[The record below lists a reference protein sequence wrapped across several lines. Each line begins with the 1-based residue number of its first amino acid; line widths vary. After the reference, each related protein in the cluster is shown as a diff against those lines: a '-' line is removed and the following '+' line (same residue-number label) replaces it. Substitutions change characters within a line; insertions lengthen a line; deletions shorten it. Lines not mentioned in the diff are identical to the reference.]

1 MKKTKVTQKSIA
13 ETVSDTAESV
23 GAIAKEIRSA
33 MTGIGSSA
41 MNAGDT
47 VVQKIKSIELNTI
60 PFNTEDVLR
69 QAMKIPLVK
78 IKRAKF
84 LAKELKKYYP
94 EDVINKAIERNP
106 AYAGIEREK
115 INKIAKHVINYETNK
130 VSAISFAAGIPGG
143 PAMAATIPADIT
155 QYFGFILR
163 VMQKLAY
170 LYGFDEFE
178 FSEDEVSDETMNQ
191 VMVFLGVMLGVRG
204 VNAGI
209 RAIAEAASKKVS
221 KSLAQQALTKTTF
234 YPIVKKVAQ
243 AVGIK
248 MTKQIFAG
256 GVSKL
261 VPVVGGIVSG
271 GVTYFSFKPCA
282 YKLLKSFKDLNLSD
296 PEFYKRKSEIST

>member
-1 MKKTKVTQKSIA
+1 MKKTKITEKKTIK
-13 ETVSDTAESV
+13 TIGDTTKSV
-23 GAIAKEIRSA
+23 GAIAKEIGSA
-33 MTGIGSSA
+33 MAGIGSSA
-41 MNAGDT
+41 LSAGNT
-47 VVQKIKSIELNTI
+47 VVQKMKRIDLNEVH
-60 PFNTEDVLR
+60 FSTEDVLR

-84 LAKELKKYYP
+84 LAKELVKYYP
-94 EDVINKAIERNP
+94 KDVIDKAIEKNP

-115 INKIAKHVINYETNK
+115 INEIAKHVINYETNK

-155 QYFGFILR
+155 QYFGFIIR

-178 FSEDEVSDETMNQ
+178 FNEDEVSDETMNQ
-191 VMVFLGVMLGVRG
+191 VMVFLGVMFGARG
-204 VNAGI
+204 VTAGV
-209 RAIAEAASKKVS
+209 RAIAEAATKKVS
-221 KSLAQQALTKTTF
+221 KSLAQQALTKTTV

-243 AVGIK
+243 AVGIR

-261 VPVVGGIVSG
+261 VPVVGGFISG

-282 YKLLKSFKDLNLSD
+282 YKLQKSFKDLNLSD
-296 PEFYKRKSEIST
+296 PEFYK